1 MAYKGFGKYREVMTA
16 RATNGRILAAAQD
29 GGTVTAL
36 LCHALETGFIDGAVL
51 TRKGESWVP
60 EQYVATTEEEIIQ
73 SMGSI
78 YSLSPSLYQLKEAVR
93 ERALERVAYVG
104 LPCQIEAL
112 RKMQLYPFGARGIGE
127 RIALAI
133 GIFCYEN
140 FSPEGLRAVAEGLC
154 KVPMKDVEKMHIIK
168 GKFKV
173 EGKAQ
178 CEVPLKKASQY
189 IQDGDRICPDLV
201 SEYADISVGSVGSEE
216 GWNTVFTRTSK
227 GMDFFDKARVANV
240 VETKDIEQVQPGLK
254 VLEKLA
260 LDKKNR
266 AKKNI
271 DKRKELGLFVTRD
284 IYY

>member
-140 FSPEGLRAVAEGLC
+140 FSPRVYGRW
-154 KVPMKDVEKMHIIK
+154 PK
-168 GKFKV
+168 GC
-173 EGKAQ
+173 A
-178 CEVPLKKASQY
+178 
-189 IQDGDRICPDLV
+189 RCP
-201 SEYADISVGSVGSEE
+201 
-216 GWNTVFTRTSK
+216 
-227 GMDFFDKARVANV
+227 
-240 VETKDIEQVQPGLK
+240 
-254 VLEKLA
+254 
-260 LDKKNR
+260 
-266 AKKNI
+266 
-271 DKRKELGLFVTRD
+271 
-284 IYY
+284 